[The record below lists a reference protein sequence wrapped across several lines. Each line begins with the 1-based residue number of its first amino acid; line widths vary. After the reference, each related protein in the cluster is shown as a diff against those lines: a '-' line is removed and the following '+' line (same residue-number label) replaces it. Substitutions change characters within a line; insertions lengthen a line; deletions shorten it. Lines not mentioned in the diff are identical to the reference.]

1 MIRLTINAQSDP
13 EIHLFNKSTILMG
26 ADANLVDLV
35 LAGASIQ
42 AIHLKI
48 VEQNGF
54 LILINQ
60 ANDPFAS
67 VNGHPFGK
75 KLLNSG
81 DVILVQQHQILFENL
96 ATSTIIPSN
105 AATSMN
111 SLAPLLQEKLQKQ
124 EGTIPSESACLVQAE
139 ASKGPLLTI
148 TLPFEAEVEALKDEE
163 WKKTNLELYLNSG
176 SPSQEEDSDSD
187 LPLLA
192 SSHTSKQEHKKPTS
206 LKDDYLRD
214 LEDDNQLKKGEFHFA
229 SSEPSH
235 LAQAWKWIIFFI
247 LSVLTISGLVGT
259 VIYFSFS
266 DRVEAQEIKAAQGVS
281 DFAMALTHAKLYRL
295 KPHNQNWADADF
307 LKNNLLTILPDT
319 ASYANQVDAQGQFN
333 CCPYTLRIYTNS
345 DLSHFLLI
353 AQPAPSILHWL
364 IPKSTIVV
372 DSAAMEL
379 RTLKD
384 LRSLNRLLANP
395 DPLEGI
401 NGKEIST
408 LVKQGGL
415 IRLSTLAAEANQ
427 PDFAPPKNLGWVK
440 PGAENFIYNAPR
452 YYRLGQSLMQKAVN
466 LSTTKGTSQEV
477 AALKQDVESFSNL
490 NHFVIYA
497 DQGRKHALLTRQ
509 GLATFAPSDK
519 ILFGY
524 LLFNNQG
531 KIYQVHLLK
540 EDEEL
545 KDPISL
551 LSRDKDGDQIALGGS
566 KIDFKDR
573 HLADNAQHV
582 DFNHPI
588 YIQLQALTMARENEL
603 TPLSAALHNLLNH
616 ELQHPNNN
624 FQIEFQTLSHTY
636 LMADAKHRQSI
647 KEALEILYHQYEDMP
662 ANQFIAFVK
671 QLRLDQL
678 IQQDDQTFSLADEN
692 CAQNIETMLVLIE
705 KAKSLAELDNLIH
718 IANTWLNF
726 DYVKDPEELIK
737 YQNLLRNSILAQLE
751 KQLLSQTR
759 QLSVKAED
767 RDLLQ
772 RILSHERLIKS
783 EERDFFLEEFD
794 ELLAAGQSQQEEPA
808 SEQNKETPL

>member
-26 ADANLVDLV
+26 ADTSLVDLV

-96 ATSTIIPSN
+96 AAATITPSHASTSTNSSPSPLHNN
-105 AATSMN
+105 A
-111 SLAPLLQEKLQKQ
+111 QKQ
-124 EGTIPSESACLVQAE
+124 KEVISSESACLVQAE
-139 ASKGPLLTI
+139 ASKGPLLSI
-148 TLPFEAEVEALKDEE
+148 ALPFETEVEALKDEE
-163 WKKTNLELYLNSG
+163 WKKTNLDLYLNGG
-176 SPSQEEDSDSD
+176 SSPQEDEEDNTSD
-187 LPLLA
+187 LPPPTPA
-192 SSHTSKQEHKKPTS
+192 HKQERKKPAS

-214 LEDDNQLKKGEFHFA
+214 LDDDNQIKKDEFHFA
-229 SSEPSH
+229 STEPSH

-247 LSVLTISGLVGT
+247 ISILAISGLVGT

-281 DFAMALTHAKLYRL
+281 DFAVALTHAKLYRL

-319 ASYANQVDAQGQFN
+319 ASYANQMDAQGQFN

-372 DSAAMEL
+372 DSSSMEL

-452 YYRLGQSLMQKAVN
+452 YYRLGQSLMQKAIN
-466 LSTTKGTSQEV
+466 LSTAKGTSQEV

-497 DQGRKHALLTRQ
+497 DQGRKFALLTRQ
-509 GLATFAPSDK
+509 SLATFAPSDK
-519 ILFGY
+519 LLFGY

-551 LSRDKDGDQIALGGS
+551 LSRDKDSEQIALGGT

-573 HLADNAQHV
+573 QLADNTQHV

-603 TPLSAALHNLLNH
+603 TPLSTALHNLLNH
-616 ELQHPNNN
+616 ELHHPNNN

-636 LMADAKHRQSI
+636 LMADAKHRQLI

-726 DYVKDPEELIK
+726 DYIKDPEELIK
-737 YQNLLRNSILAQLE
+737 YQNLLRNNILAQLE

-772 RILSHERLIKS
+772 RILSHERLIKA
-783 EERDFFLEEFD
+783 EEKDFFLEEFD
-794 ELLAAGQSQQEEPA
+794 ALLVAEKPQQEESAPTT
-808 SEQNKETPL
+808 SEQ